1 MSRTR
6 TRRATSRART
16 RGTATSSRVWTAE
29 RRRTRRRRTIP
40 ARRKHPSQPPTSSRG
55 RRPCVHRR
63 NHLYRD
69 RFLQGPMRRAL
80 LPLLAALVAA
90 LAMPGAASAELF
102 SSDASFGSGVQPN
115 GRFAQVGGVATDNAG
130 RVYVADTG
138 AGRIEVFDSGEFG
151 NTYLGS
157 IGVGTLVRPVDV
169 EVDLRNRIFVS
180 DEGRDTVVEFDM
192 LNRSAPFMREWG
204 GSGTELNKM
213 SGPRFIYTDVTGL
226 AYNTEAGNVRVQWFA
241 PKDKHMVALGAFGT
255 ADPPTFNNPE
265 GITLD
270 EPTRQIYISN
280 YSPTDGA
287 VRVYDSRGLY
297 LGQVAG
303 PGSGPG
309 QVNSPRGLSI
319 DPLGR
324 LIVTDSGNNRIDVF
338 TPFAA
343 GSGFIDSYSGD
354 LSAPVDVTFAPGAW
368 VYVSDSGSET
378 VKRLHYDDED
388 RDGVLDISDN
398 CVGLANPDQSNMDRD
413 ALGDACDPDADG
425 DGVPNDV
432 DKCPSS

>member
-1 MSRTR
+1 
-6 TRRATSRART
+6 
-16 RGTATSSRVWTAE
+16 
-29 RRRTRRRRTIP
+29 
-40 ARRKHPSQPPTSSRG
+40 
-55 RRPCVHRR
+55 
-63 NHLYRD
+63 
-69 RFLQGPMRRAL
+69 MRRAL

-157 IGVGTLVRPVDV
+157 LGVGTLVRPVDV

-192 LNRSAPFMREWG
+192 LNRGAPFMREWG
-204 GSGTELNKM
+204 GSGTELGKM
-213 SGPRFIYTDVTGL
+213 SGPRFVHTDRTGL

-241 PKDKHMVALGAFGT
+241 PKDKQMVAVSAFGT

-265 GITLD
+265 GLTMD
-270 EPTRQIYISN
+270 DATREIYVSN
-280 YSPTDGA
+280 NSDPDGA
-287 VRVYDSRGLY
+287 VRIYDSRGFY

-309 QVNSPRGLSI
+309 QLRSPRGLSI

-324 LIVTDSGNNRIDVF
+324 LIVSDSGNNRVDVF
-338 TPFAA
+338 TAFSA
-343 GSGFIDSYSGD
+343 GGGFIDSYNGD
-354 LSAPVDVTFAPGAW
+354 LSAPVDVQFAPGAL
-368 VYVSDSGSET
+368 VYVSDAGSGT
-378 VKRLHYDDED
+378 VKRLHYDDDD
-388 RDGVLDISDN
+388 RDGALDAFDN
-398 CVGLANPDQSNMDRD
+398 CLGLANPDQSNMDRD
-413 ALGDACDPDADG
+413 RQGDAGYPYADG
-425 DGVPNDV
+425 DEIPNEADR
-432 DKCPSS
+432 CPTSRRGPAANHDGCSDTVVARRAVNCSTKKGSKQARRACEARKRAAVRRALRIARLRGL